1 MRRLFSCFN
10 SALSLV
16 AGGASAEPAMWIAH
30 GPRASVVLFGS
41 VHLLPKGVDW
51 QSDRFR
57 QALAQ
62 ADEIWF
68 ELPVDANA
76 AAEVQRI
83 ATEKGLLPSGDS
95 LFRHVSD
102 PEQTHI
108 RAACQT
114 LELSCEVLARMRPW
128 MAEVT
133 LSIAADMRAGALASE
148 GVEQQV
154 AAEAPATAARRA
166 FETVSQQIGFLADPP
181 PAEQL
186 KSLDE
191 TVAEIADDPGIYDR
205 VLKEWLA
212 GDLAALSRDALD
224 PVAKTSP
231 DMYRRLVTDRNKRW
245 AKTLSAELSGDRKI
259 VVVVGAAHLIGPGGV
274 PALLR
279 KHGFAVEGPDSH

>member
-1 MRRLFSCFN
+1 MKRACSVLIAAFALFS
-10 SALSLV
+10 
-16 AGGASAEPAMWIAH
+16 GGARAEPAMWTAH
-30 GPRASVVLFGS
+30 GAHATAVLFGS

-51 QSDRFR
+51 QP
-57 QALAQ
+57 AKLKEAIAQ

-68 ELPVDANA
+68 ELPIDGET

-83 ATEKGLLPSGDS
+83 AAGKGLMPAGDS
-95 LFRHVSD
+95 LFSHLSEA
-102 PEQTHI
+102 EQARI
-108 RAACQT
+108 RATCQA

-133 LSIAADMRAGALASE
+133 LSVAADMRAGALASE

-154 AAEAPATAARRA
+154 AAESPSGAVRRS

-181 PAEQL
+181 AAEQVR
-186 KSLDE
+186 SLDE

-212 GDLAALSRDALD
+212 GDQTALSRDALD
-224 PVAKTSP
+224 PVAKTSR
-231 DMYRRLVTDRNKRW
+231 DMFRRLVTDRNRRW
-245 AKTLSAELSGDRKI
+245 AQTLAAELSGDRKI

-279 KHGFAVEGPDSH
+279 RQGFAVEGPDSH